1 MNETEVHQQVLEG
14 IELIC
19 FDLFGTLVEIT
30 DRRRPFASL
39 RRNMALDKVARMRRL
54 AMTTDLA
61 LEEIDEAIQGG
72 ATVDKI
78 VGAKADIAREV
89 ASTRLRTGVPEMLSA
104 LPVPFGICSN
114 LSPDY
119 LPALSRFAEVR
130 PAFRIMS
137 CEVGYL
143 KPDPEIYEL
152 VVAAAGVPREKI
164 LFVGDT
170 PSADIDGPRGAG
182 MQANHVDQF
191 LSAWL

>member
-78 VGAKADIAREV
+78 VAAKTDIAREV

-104 LPVPFGICSN
+104 LPVPYGICSN

-152 VVAAAGVPREKI
+152 LVAAAGVPREKI

>member
-78 VGAKADIAREV
+78 VAAKTDIAREV
-89 ASTRLRTGVPEMLSA
+89 ASTRLRTGVSEMLSA
-104 LPVPFGICSN
+104 LPVPYGICGN
-114 LSPDY
+114 LNPDY
-119 LPALSRFAEVR
+119 LPTLQRFAEVASR
-130 PAFRIMS
+130 VFCKVACS
-137 CEVGYL
+137 C
-143 KPDPEIYEL
+143 IS
-152 VVAAAGVPREKI
+152 I
-164 LFVGDT
+164 QIVGD
-170 PSADIDGPRGAG
+170 S
-182 MQANHVDQF
+182 F
-191 LSAWL
+191 WLCIF

>member
-1 MNETEVHQQVLEG
+1 MNETEVHQQVLER

-119 LPALSRFAEVR
+119 LPALQRFAEVR

-170 PSADIDGPRGAG
+170 PSADIDGPRCAG

>member
-1 MNETEVHQQVLEG
+1 MRHDILHG
-14 IELIC
+14 IETVC

-39 RRNMALDKVARMRRL
+39 RRNMALDKVARVRRL

-72 ATVDKI
+72 ATIDKI

-119 LPALSRFAEVR
+119 LPALQRFAEVR

-152 VVAAAGVPREKI
+152 VVAAAGMPRHKI

-170 PSADIDGPRGAG
+170 PSADIDGPMAAG
-182 MQANHVDQF
+182 MQAIHVEQF
-191 LSAWL
+191 FSPW

>member
-1 MNETEVHQQVLEG
+1 MNETEVHQHGLEG

-61 LEEIDEAIQGG
+61 LEEVDEAIQGG

-89 ASTRLRTGVPEMLSA
+89 ASTRLRTGVSEMLSA
-104 LPVPFGICSN
+104 LPVPYGICSN

-119 LPALSRFAEVR
+119 LPTLQRFSEVR

-152 VVAAAGVPREKI
+152 VVAAAGVPRHSI

-182 MQANHVDQF
+182 MLAIHVDQF

>member
-1 MNETEVHQQVLEG
+1 MNDAEVHQQVLDG

-39 RRNMALDKVARMRRL
+39 RRNIALDKVARMRRL

-78 VGAKADIAREV
+78 VAAKVGIAREV
-89 ASTRLRTGVPEMLSA
+89 ASTRLRTGVPAMLSA
-104 LPVPFGICSN
+104 LPVPYGICSN
-114 LSPDY
+114 LSLDY
-119 LPALSRFAEVR
+119 LPARQRFGELK

-137 CEVGYL
+137 CEVGYM

-152 VVAAAGVPREKI
+152 VVAAAGVPRNKI
-164 LFVGDT
+164 LFIGDT

-182 MQANHVDQF
+182 MRAIHVDQF

>member
-19 FDLFGTLVEIT
+19 FDLFGTLIEIT

-39 RRNMALDKVARMRRL
+39 RRNMALENVEKMRRL

-78 VGAKADIAREV
+78 VAAKADIAREV
-89 ASTRLRTGVPEMLSA
+89 TSTRLRTGVSEMLSA
-104 LPVPFGICSN
+104 LPVPYGICSN

-119 LPALSRFAEVR
+119 LPTLQRFAEVR

-152 VVAAAGVPREKI
+152 VVAAAGVPRHKI

-182 MQANHVDQF
+182 MRAIHVDQF
-191 LSAWL
+191 LSARL

>member
-119 LPALSRFAEVR
+119 LPALQRFAEVR

>member
-1 MNETEVHQQVLEG
+1 MNETEVHQHGLEG

-19 FDLFGTLVEIT
+19 FDLFETLVEIT

-39 RRNMALDKVARMRRL
+39 RRNMTLDKVERMRRL

-61 LEEIDEAIQGG
+61 LEEVDEAIQGG

-89 ASTRLRTGVPEMLSA
+89 ASVRLRTGVSEMLSA
-104 LPVPFGICSN
+104 LPVPYGICSN

-119 LPALSRFAEVR
+119 LPALQRFAEVR

-137 CEVGYL
+137 CEVGYM

-152 VVAAAGVPREKI
+152 VVAAAGVPRHKI

-170 PSADIDGPRGAG
+170 PSADIDGPRAAR
-182 MQANHVDQF
+182 MRAIHVDQF

>member
-1 MNETEVHQQVLEG
+1 MNEAEVHQHGLEG

-39 RRNMALDKVARMRRL
+39 RRNMALDKVEKMRRL

-78 VGAKADIAREV
+78 VAAKVGIAREV
-89 ASTRLRTGVPEMLSA
+89 ASTRLRTGVAEMLSD
-104 LPVPFGICSN
+104 LPVPYGICSN

-119 LPALSRFAEVR
+119 LPALQRFTEVR
-130 PAFRIMS
+130 PAFRLMS

-152 VVAAAGVPREKI
+152 VVTAAGMPRHKI

-182 MQANHVDQF
+182 MRAIHVDQF
-191 LSAWL
+191 LSARL

>member
-1 MNETEVHQQVLEG
+1 MQNG
-14 IELIC
+14 ILSGIDLIC

-39 RRNMALDKVARMRRL
+39 RRNMTFIKVERMRLL

-78 VGAKADIAREV
+78 TKAKIDIAHEV
-89 ASTRLRTGVPEMLSA
+89 ASTRLRTGIRKMLSA
-104 LPVPFGICSN
+104 LPVPYGICSN

-119 LPALSRFAEVR
+119 LPVLQRFAELK

-143 KPDPEIYEL
+143 KPAPEIYEL
-152 VVAAAGVPREKI
+152 VVAAADVPRHKI
-164 LFVGDT
+164 LFIGDT
-170 PSADIDGPRGAG
+170 HAADVEGPRVAG
-182 MQANHVDQF
+182 MQAIHIDQF
-191 LSAWL
+191 LPA